1 MLEYMQQQALSH
13 ICSSSR
19 PKKSSVAPSV
29 ANTAMPAKAKTAM
42 TAGDEQQPKKKP
54 RNLQARGTSPE
65 ASRSLYDNF
74 RRKSGYTDYDIDVA
88 CGADGTI
95 VNNSPELTAFIGKL
109 GETCYTQPLGAA

>member
-1 MLEYMQQQALSH
+1 
-13 ICSSSR
+13 
-19 PKKSSVAPSV
+19 
-29 ANTAMPAKAKTAM
+29 M
-42 TAGDEQQPKKKP
+42 TAGDEQQPKKKQ
-54 RNLQARGTSPE
+54 RILQARGTSPE